1 MECKNI
7 LYYFCCCFYSE
18 PDIQQ
23 EDSYITYNDISQR
36 NNYNTSIL
44 DYTIST

>member
-1 MECKNI
+1 MEFKKI

-18 PDIQQ
+18 TVEEQNN
-23 EDSYITYNDISQR
+23 YITYNDIYQR

>member
-1 MECKNI
+1 MEFKKL

-18 PDIQQ
+18 PSEEQNN
-23 EDSYITYNDISQR
+23 YITYNDIYQR

-44 DYTIST
+44 DYTSST